1 MASKIATF
9 RLPENLIQEIQS
21 RAEATG
27 RDRTA
32 VVIEALKQAFGLPP
46 SEPRPATVEEVQGHL
61 NQLEKRF
68 TTLTEQL
75 SKITEKLYSESRI
88 SQSSPAYKQ
97 AMSVPESAAPLKA
110 VRIQHQTFG
119 VSSADSEELAG
130 RDRAQAASQEL
141 PTIADAFLAGEVFS
155 SRTRGMG
162 EGGAGQSKAS
172 ESDSPKDKQDE
183 AELQELAARIDQ
195 QARIFDQVLSASPDP
210 ICVLDRMGRFTYVNL
225 AIAQLFGLQQR
236 YILGKTW
243 QQLDLPLEF
252 MEMEPL
258 DAQREVV
265 FATKRPLTK
274 EISYPTINGMRDYE
288 CILSP
293 ILGVSGSV
301 EAVICTARDIT
312 ERNQVEESLR
322 ESEANYR
329 HLFEYANDSIFI
341 IDLSTGRILDANQ
354 NGARRLGYTRKELLK
369 LKTRDIDVAI
379 PEARQKMINQQMQAT
394 GSIIF
399 DHALRRK
406 DGTEIQVEIS
416 SRIIEYRD
424 QLVSL
429 SFVRDITA
437 RKQAEERMRLLES
450 AVENTQDGILIT
462 EAKQLDKP
470 GPELLY
476 VNQAFT
482 RITGYDLTEVLG
494 RTPRLLQGPKTDRSQ
509 LDKIRIALSQQ
520 QPVQVELLNY
530 RKDGSEFWVELNIVP
545 IANKSGQVT
554 HWVALQREITERKQ
568 AEAALVESKQQIS
581 KILESI
587 TDGFFTVDPEWR
599 FTYFNQKA
607 EQILQRTRTELLG
620 QNLWGVF
627 PELVGSTFDREY
639 HNAIVQQVTVT
650 FEEFYSPLN
659 KWFEVHAYPS
669 CEGLSVVFN
678 DITKHKLGEQYK
690 E

>member
-1 MASKIATF
+1 MVSKIATF
-9 RLPENLIQEIQS
+9 RLPENLIQEIRF

-32 VVIEALKQAFGLPP
+32 IVVEALKQAFGLPLNE
-46 SEPRPATVEEVQGHL
+46 SRPATVEELQQKL
-61 NQLEKRF
+61 NKLEKNV
-68 TTLTEQL
+68 TTLNEQL
-75 SKITEKLYSESRI
+75 TELSQKPDVESRVSEVSPVVEHSLLLSNSSMAGSTLYSQI
-88 SQSSPAYKQ
+88 NGSSEGWAGKNG
-97 AMSVPESAAPLKA
+97 A
-110 VRIQHQTFG
+110 TT
-119 VSSADSEELAG
+119 EEL
-130 RDRAQAASQEL
+130 
-141 PTIADAFLAGEVFS
+141 
-155 SRTRGMG
+155 
-162 EGGAGQSKAS
+162 
-172 ESDSPKDKQDE
+172 ESNSPKNKPDE
-183 AELQELAARIDQ
+183 AELQELAARISQ

-210 ICVLDRMGRFTYVNL
+210 ICVIDRVGRFTYANL
-225 AIAQLFGLQQR
+225 AIAQLFGLEQR
-236 YILGKTW
+236 HILGKTW
-243 QQLDLPLEF
+243 GQLDLPPEV
-252 MEMEPL
+252 MEIEPI
-258 DAQREVV
+258 DSQREVV

-274 EISYPTINGMRDYE
+274 EISYPTLDGIRDYE

-293 ILGVSGSV
+293 ILGVSGCV

-341 IDLSTGRILDANQ
+341 IDLSTSRILDANQ
-354 NGARRLGYTRKELLK
+354 NAARRLGYTRKELLK
-369 LKTRDIDVAI
+369 LKTRDIDVPV
-379 PEARQKMINQQMQAT
+379 PEVRQKTINQQMQAM

-462 EAKQLDKP
+462 EAGQLDEPSPK
-470 GPELLY
+470 LLY

-509 LDKIRIALSQQ
+509 LDKIRTALSQQ
-520 QPVQVELLNY
+520 RPVQVELLNY
-530 RKDGSEFWVELNIVP
+530 RKDSSEFWVELNIVP
-545 IANKSGQVT
+545 IANKNGQLT
-554 HWVALQREITERKQ
+554 HWVALQRDITERKQ
-568 AEAALVESKQQIS
+568 AEAALVASNQQIS

-587 TDGFFTVDPEWR
+587 SDGFFTIDHQWQ
-599 FTYFNQKA
+599 FTECNHKA
-607 EQILQRTRTELLG
+607 EQILQRSRSELLG
-620 QNLWGVF
+620 QMLWDVF
-627 PELVGSTFDREY
+627 PEMVGSTFDHEY
-639 HNAIVQQVTVT
+639 HKAVAQQVTVS
-650 FEEFYSPLN
+650 FEEFYAPLE
-659 KWFEVHAYPS
+659 KWFEVHACP
-669 CEGLSVVFN
+669 CNEGLSVVFK
-678 DITKHKLGEQYK
+678 DITKRKQREVSQRGTSTHHHSRS
-690 E
+690 